1 MEEWMND
8 ESILGIVYFVGGHTE
23 EILYYNLYG
32 ENYIVFVTDSG
43 TYRYRNFGRSTFDYM
58 FEKRVEGQW
67 IYACIERISVKLD
80 PMLDGQFI
88 ENDV

>member
-1 MEEWMND
+1 MEKWMSD
-8 ESILGIVYFVGGHTE
+8 KGILGVVYFVGGHTE

-43 TYRYRNFGRSTFDYM
+43 TYRYRGLELLAPFDYM

-67 IYACIERISVKLD
+67 LHANIDRISVKFD
-80 PMLDGQFI
+80 PML
-88 ENDV
+88 ENDISKD

>member
-8 ESILGIVYFVGGHTE
+8 NVLGVVYFVGGHTE

-43 TYRYRNFGRSTFDYM
+43 TYRYRNLGHRLFAYK
-58 FEKRVEGQW
+58 FEKRVEGRW
-67 IYACIERISVKLD
+67 IHANIVRVSVKID

>member
-8 ESILGIVYFVGGHTE
+8 KDILGVVYFVGGHIE

-32 ENYIVFVTDSG
+32 ENYIIFVTDSG

-67 IYACIERISVKLD
+67 MNGYLTEIPLFMVTL
-80 PMLDGQFI
+80 
-88 ENDV
+88 